1 MSSVGIRSTYPPPLS
16 CLDVHIKSPPSAN
29 DKWKTRSMFVRRFI
43 GFQRSWPLPQGVVS
57 SLRHRSPPVSV
68 QTRLL
73 LVPFQARRNASTDE
87 DAGADTVN
95 APDENEP
102 MTDDSGQLGA
112 QNGAQPVQVG
122 QMSNGTSSDRLR
134 THQFDTHRLVSALQ
148 SAGYTQ
154 PQAIALMKCLRTV
167 LVNGTE
173 VAKSHYLSRG
183 DLENV
188 RLNFRLG

>member
-1 MSSVGIRSTYPPPLS
+1 
-16 CLDVHIKSPPSAN
+16 
-29 DKWKTRSMFVRRFI
+29 MFVRRFI

-57 SLRHRSPPVSV
+57 SSFRHRSPPVSV
-68 QTRLL
+68 QSRLL
-73 LVPFQARRNASTDE
+73 LVPFQARRNASTE
-87 DAGADTVN
+87 EVAGADTVN
-95 APDENEP
+95 AANENEP
-102 MTDDSGQLGA
+102 MTDDSPQLGA
-112 QNGAQPVQVG
+112 QNGAQVVHVG

>member
-1 MSSVGIRSTYPPPLS
+1 
-16 CLDVHIKSPPSAN
+16 
-29 DKWKTRSMFVRRFI
+29 MFVRRFI

-57 SLRHRSPPVSV
+57 FSFRHRSAPVSI
-68 QTRLL
+68 QSRLL
-73 LVPFQARRNASTDE
+73 LVPFEARRNASTE
-87 DAGADTVN
+87 DAGADKVN
-95 APDENEP
+95 APHEP

-112 QNGAQPVQVG
+112 QNGSQVVQVG
-122 QMSNGTSSDRLR
+122 QMGNGTSSDRLR
-134 THQFDTHRLVSALQ
+134 THQFDTYRLVSALQ

-188 RLNFRLG
+188 RLNL

>member
-1 MSSVGIRSTYPPPLS
+1 
-16 CLDVHIKSPPSAN
+16 
-29 DKWKTRSMFVRRFI
+29 MFVRRFI
-43 GFQRSWPLPQGVVS
+43 GFQRSLPLLQGVVS
-57 SLRHRSPPVSV
+57 SSFRHRSPPVSV
-68 QTRLL
+68 QSRLL
-73 LVPFQARRNASTDE
+73 LVPFQARRNASTE

-95 APDENEP
+95 APHEDEP
-102 MTDDSGQLGA
+102 ITDDSAQLGA
-112 QNGAQPVQVG
+112 QNGAQVVQVA
-122 QMSNGTSSDRLR
+122 QMGNGTSSDRLR

-188 RLNFRLG
+188 RLNFRLC